1 MAKEEVKKEEIKEE
15 DDRIVVDDPVV
26 EEEESDSDEKINET
40 DNGGSGKIK
49 IVALFALLISVVCYL
64 MFFSG
69 GNKDDIVDNGAI
81 IKSTDT
87 GNVNRNNNFQNS
99 VDSQLS
105 NQNNLNAN
113 NKNDYNIQD
122 IVPVI
127 PDNEI
132 KVPDI
137 PVLNNDSKNLINKAL
152 EKENEKA
159 FSKEEVDKLI
169 NNKLEGLEEQMILM
183 KRNNEL
189 LSTQFKEKE
198 KEWQKKIED
207 EKKEREKKE
216 RELKILTAVGGGSGN
231 KTNSSGQKV
240 NSDGSIF
247 GDGSGSNTNGGNNG
261 NSGNNGNGG
270 NAGNSGNGQF
280 NNSGSSSSGNNNKG
294 GFNSTNVANG
304 GSNDSKSNPFAAG
317 NSLQEEERLA
327 EIKKQEDEIKIAQRN
342 RVLAERKGAS
352 MFKMQGGGGGD
363 DTGPEQDSII
373 IMNKDLLVNI
383 KDTTSQVVATKLPDL
398 SRVVAQ
404 GKVIDAIL
412 ESGITTDGA
421 AQVRAI
427 VTRDIYAE
435 YGKNILIPK
444 GSRVIGTFTT
454 SVKAGVARVGITWN
468 RIIRVDG
475 LSLNITAEAGDRLG
489 RGGVE
494 GELDNKYLKRMG
506 TTFLSSMLTVASAM
520 AVEGITDSTG
530 ISKTTSGTSGDV
542 TETSGKASDYAM
554 IEATQD
560 FMDEI
565 QDITDGMAQ
574 EQPTIRIA
582 QGTKIVIMV
591 NQDLT
596 LPIYKIS
603 K

>member
-1 MAKEEVKKEEIKEE
+1 MAKEEVKKEEIKDD
-15 DDRIVVDDPVV
+15 DDRIVVDDPIV
-26 EEEESDSDEKINET
+26 EEDDDNESEKIDET

-49 IVALFALLISVVCYL
+49 IIALFALLISIVVYL
-64 MFFSG
+64 MFFNG

-81 IKSTDT
+81 IKNEVA
-87 GNVNRNNNFQNS
+87 GNVNRNSNFTNS

-105 NQNNLNAN
+105 NQNNSVNER
-113 NKNDYNIQD
+113 KNDYNIQD

-137 PVLNNDSKNLINKAL
+137 PVLNTDSKNLINKAL

-169 NNKLEGLEEQMILM
+169 NSKLEGLEEQMILM

-198 KEWQKKIED
+198 KEWQKKLTE

-216 RELKILTAVGGGSGN
+216 KELRILNTIGGSNN
-231 KTNSSGQKV
+231 KTNSSGQRV

-247 GDGSGSNTNGGNNG
+247 GEGSGSDFGG
-261 NSGNNGNGG
+261 
-270 NAGNSGNGQF
+270 
-280 NNSGSSSSGNNNKG
+280 SGSTGGGSGGGSAGGGTSGKG
-294 GFNSTNVANG
+294 GTNSTNVAG
-304 GSNDSKSNPFAAG
+304 GGFNDSANNNPFATG
-317 NSLQEEERLA
+317 NSLQEEARLA
-327 EIKKQEDEIKIAQRN
+327 EVKKQEDELKIAQRN

-352 MFKMQGGGGGD
+352 MFKMQGGGGGEE
-363 DTGPEQDSII
+363 TGPEQDSII

-383 KDTTSQVVATKLPDL
+383 KDTTSQIVATKLPDL

-412 ESGITTDGA
+412 ESGITTDNA

-444 GSRVIGTFTT
+444 GSRIIGTFSTA
-454 SVKAGVARVGITWN
+454 VKAGVARVGITWN

-475 LSLNITAEAGDRLG
+475 LSLNITAEASDRLG

-506 TTFLSSMLTVASAM
+506 TTFLSSMLTVATAM

-530 ISKTTSGTSGDV
+530 ISETTSGTSGDV
-542 TETSGKASDYAM
+542 TKSSGKASDYAL

-560 FMDEI
+560 FMDEAK
-565 QDITDGMAQ
+565 DIADGMAQ